1 MEIIDNVSF
10 WTLDYNLNVIQEA
23 NNDFYSK
30 YSSPMKEGDDGFWYF
45 AFLLHFEK
53 NLSFV
58 KGSYPIILGI
68 KFKDEH
74 FYEIKL
80 KNDKL
85 GSIQN
90 NEDLIRVF
98 DKIND
103 QIKNCLNINLILNP
117 SKKIGFNRILSVDKI
132 KLLSYN
138 ISN

>member
-1 MEIIDNVSF
+1 M
-10 WTLDYNLNVIQEA
+10 DYNLNVIEEA

-53 NLSFV
+53 KETNLSFV

-68 KFKDEH
+68 KFKGEH

-85 GSIQN
+85 GIIQN
-90 NEDLIRVF
+90 NEDLIKVF
-98 DKIND
+98 DNIND
-103 QIKNCLNINLILNP
+103 HIKNCLDINLILNP
-117 SKKIGFNRILSVDKI
+117 SKKIGF
-132 KLLSYN
+132 
-138 ISN
+138 